1 MKRIKLFEEFKYGK
15 RLFADP
21 QTVTNATGSGRK
33 YGKWLAKNG
42 GEEEDTPEEQEA
54 LMNIAGYIEDD
65 VEQYGK
71 EAAKFLNKN
80 GKSLKKKYPQILN
93 PTYDKSYFDGS
104 TIYRGSSLPVE
115 EIVKAANNDKKH
127 QKRIMSGGDVYN
139 FIMDNPRDWLSKI
152 EDFMST
158 QDIKNKDYSGA
169 GPNWIALDVSQ
180 EVKSQNKQGFLS
192 FTTGLRHAAAFGS
205 GQGVIKMKAGRWNTI
220 TGVDYKKVED
230 RTYLNPAWTS
240 EISSWREMEVWVL
253 GNSIPAQ
260 RIWVKSPYSIGIH
273 FPRSNN
279 YKLGHQIAKALYFQ
293 HIDPVKFEEALK
305 SKSMG
310 ITTNKI
316 DDERWF
322 KELKSESFI
331 LNPPK

>member
-33 YGKWLAKNG
+33 YGRWLAKNG
-42 GEEEDTPEEQEA
+42 GEEEDTPEEREA

-104 TIYRGSSLPVE
+104 TIYRGSSTSIE
-115 EIVKAANNDKKH
+115 DIVKAANNDKKH
-127 QKRIMSGGDVYN
+127 QKRIMPGGDLYN
-139 FIMDNPRDWLSKI
+139 FIMENPKSWLETI
-152 EDFMST
+152 EDFMNT
-158 QDIKNKDYSGA
+158 QDIKNGNYSGA

-180 EVKSQNKQGFLS
+180 EIKSQNKQGFLS
-192 FTTGLRHAAAFGS
+192 FTTTIRNAITFAAS
-205 GQGVIKMKAGRWNTI
+205 RGVLKMKAGRWNTMV
-220 TGVDYKKVED
+220 GVDYKKVKD

-253 GNSIPAQ
+253 GNSVPAKKL
-260 RIWVKSPYSIGIH
+260 WVKTPYSVGIW
-273 FPRSNN
+273 FPRHSNYDIA
-279 YKLGHQIAKALYFQ
+279 YKIAKALYFQ
-293 HIDPVKFEEALK
+293 HIDPAKFEEALK
-305 SKSMG
+305 SKSTG
-310 ITTNKI
+310 ITMKREE
-316 DDERWF
+316 DEVWF
-322 KELKSESFI
+322 KKLKSESFI